1 MFAPAATSAWERSV
15 DVTQDDDDPRAA
27 VRRLVLPP
35 AKEVATVMEQAAW
48 IFLAILFSGLLI
60 ALIKGGWTGAGGAS
74 SWYKAKFLGQPK

>member
-1 MFAPAATSAWERSV
+1 
-15 DVTQDDDDPRAA
+15 
-27 VRRLVLPP
+27 
-35 AKEVATVMEQAAW
+35 MEQAAW